1 MKKDLIR
8 LGGIAAILVT
18 VLVVAA
24 AFYTRSQKQEQE
36 AKVAAQLQGGPP
48 ADNSAFI
55 RPHTRSLGPKDA
67 KVTLV
72 EFLDPECESCRAVY
86 PMVKHLLKEYEGR
99 LRLAVR
105 YMPLH
110 PNSPVA
116 VAALEAAGE
125 QGKYWEMLETLF
137 LHQPRWGSHHAPRPE
152 LIPELAEQ
160 VGLDMEAWRRS
171 VASDAHRKVMDQD
184 RQDGVSLGVT
194 GTPAFFVN
202 GKRLETLGYEPLKA
216 LIDQELAR

>member
-1 MKKDLIR
+1 MKKDVIR
-8 LGGIAAILVT
+8 LAGIAAVLVT

-36 AKVAAQLQGGPP
+36 AKVAAQLASAP
-48 ADNSAFI
+48 AGDDSALV
-55 RPHTRSLGPKDA
+55 RPHSRSLGPKDA

-86 PMVKHLLKEYEGR
+86 PVVKHLLTEYGNR
-99 LRLAVR
+99 LRLVVR
-105 YMPLH
+105 YLPLH
-110 PNSPVA
+110 PNSTVA

-137 LHQPRWGSHHAPRPE
+137 LHQPRWGDHHAPRPE
-152 LIPELAEQ
+152 LIPGLAEQ
-160 VGLDMEAWRRS
+160 VGLDMEAFRRS
-171 VASDAHRKVMDQD
+171 VASGASGKVVEIDRKDAA
-184 RQDGVSLGVT
+184 SLGVT

-202 GKRLETLGYEPLKA
+202 GKRLENLGYESLKA